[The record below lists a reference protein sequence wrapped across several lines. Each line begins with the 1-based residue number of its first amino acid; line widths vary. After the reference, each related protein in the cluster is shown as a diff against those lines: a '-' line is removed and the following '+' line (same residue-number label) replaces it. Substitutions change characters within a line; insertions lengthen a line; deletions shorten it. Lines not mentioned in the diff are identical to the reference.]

1 MGKTYRHI
9 CISSIPC
16 DYVLSLPH
24 TKSDAAPNGA
34 DRVFWRGGYKDFAPT
49 ELVHGPY
56 RIGAEDRL
64 TIFNRPVRFCV
75 REILRGGHPGLK
87 PWAVMYSR
95 FRLRPIAPF

>member
-49 ELVHGPY
+49 ELV
-56 RIGAEDRL
+56 AFSSSESCLKDRY
-64 TIFNRPVRFCV
+64 PSQV
-75 REILRGGHPGLK
+75 
-87 PWAVMYSR
+87 
-95 FRLRPIAPF
+95 

>member
-1 MGKTYRHI
+1 VKVGWSEEAHPQ
-9 CISSIPC
+9 IPLLTELT
-16 DYVLSLPH
+16 VSGR
-24 TKSDAAPNGA
+24 T
-34 DRVFWRGGYKDFAPT
+34 GYKDFAPT